1 MVQLKHCRGESAW
14 QMDLR
19 GLMRRHRRR
28 HRDHYLC
35 AHPERLRCGSAGRVR
50 AGQGDPPRW
59 FGFAEWRVIKF
70 LRTML
75 TKKQNRIIMNTKSIF
90 TSKTAILNTIAALSM
105 IYPPAAAVV
114 STNPEL
120 TVSVLTLANFILRM
134 VTSKRIQ
141 LF

>member
-1 MVQLKHCRGESAW
+1 
-14 QMDLR
+14 
-19 GLMRRHRRR
+19 
-28 HRDHYLC
+28 
-35 AHPERLRCGSAGRVR
+35 
-50 AGQGDPPRW
+50 
-59 FGFAEWRVIKF
+59 
-70 LRTML
+70 ML
-75 TKKQNRIIMNTKSIF
+75 TKKQNQIVMNTKSLF
-90 TSKTAILNTIAALSM
+90 KSKTAILNAVAALSM